1 MTSRPGSGG
10 GSGPSGN
17 GSGPGGNGTG
27 PGAATG
33 GGAPGGSLPPSTGG
47 PIGGAGRGGPSGMG
61 GGPTGMS
68 GPGAPGGAPGG
79 RPGGMAGPGGR
90 PMGRPGGGPGMFG
103 MGMGLPPQK
112 SKDFRGSLKRLFSQL
127 RPEAPR
133 LGAVFGL
140 AVVSVVIQVV
150 GPKIIGGAFD
160 LIVEG
165 AVSKQMPAGVSQ
177 EQVIAGLRAS
187 GQNRVADLMSGMHLH
202 PGVGIDFT
210 ALGGVL
216 ATLVALYV
224 ASAVFNWGQAFLM
237 AGVSQ
242 RTVYRLR
249 LDVDQ
254 KLGRLPL
261 RYFDSVPRGDLLSR
275 VTNDIDN
282 IGQSLQQSLSQ
293 LIPSLLTIVGM
304 LIMMLTISPILAVI
318 SILAVPASL
327 VVTMVIVRRSQQQ
340 FVAQWS
346 STGALNGHVEE
357 MHTGHAIVKAFGR
370 QREAI
375 ERFDQ
380 ENERLYDAS
389 RRAQFISGIIQPALT
404 FISNLNYVAI
414 AVIGGLRVAAG
425 QMSIGDVVAFIQYSR
440 QFTFPILQV
449 AGVVNVL
456 QSAVASAERVFE
468 LLDEKEQS
476 PEPAGAPAFREP
488 QGAVAFDDISF
499 RYEPDRPLIDDLT
512 LDVPAGRT
520 VAIVGPTGAGK
531 TTLVNLLMR
540 FYELDSGKITIDGID
555 THDLHRDSLRRAFG
569 MVLQDTWLFHGTI
582 RENIAYGR
590 LDASEEEIR
599 TAAEAA
605 HVDHFVRTL
614 PDGYET
620 VIDDDATNV
629 SAGEKQLLTIARA
642 FLADPPILILDEATS
657 SVDTRTEVL
666 IQRAMARL
674 MQGRTTFVIAHRLS
688 TIRDADTILVMEH
701 GSIVEQGTHD
711 ELLARGGAYADLY
724 QSQFGEALAEAV

>member
-1 MTSRPGSGG
+1 MTARPG
-10 GSGPSGN
+10 GN
-17 GSGPGGNGTG
+17 GSGAGGNGTG
-27 PGAATG
+27 PSAVPAGARTAG
-33 GGAPGGSLPPSTGG
+33 AAPGGP
-47 PIGGAGRGGPSGMG
+47 
-61 GGPTGMS
+61 
-68 GPGAPGGAPGG
+68 G
-79 RPGGMAGPGGR
+79 RPGTPGAAGPGGR
-90 PMGRPGGGPGMFG
+90 PAGRPGGGPGMFG

-112 SKDFRGSLKRLFSQL
+112 SKDFRGSLQRLFGNL

-133 LGAVFGL
+133 IAGVFAL
-140 AVVSVVIQVV
+140 AVVSVFIQVI

-165 AVSKQMPAGVSQ
+165 TVSKSMPAGVSQ
-177 EQVIAGLRAS
+177 EQVIAGLRAQ
-187 GQNRVADLMSGMHLH
+187 GDNRAADLLSGMHLH
-202 PGVGIDFT
+202 PGTGIDLG
-210 ALGGVL
+210 ALGGILTTL
-216 ATLVALYV
+216 AALYL
-224 ASAVFNWGQAFLM
+224 ASAVFNWGQSFLM
-237 AGVSQ
+237 AGVAQ

-249 LDVDQ
+249 LDVDA

-261 RYFDSVPRGDLLSR
+261 RYFDTIPRGDLLSR

-304 LIMMLTISPILAVI
+304 LILMLTISPLLAVV

-327 VVTMVIVRRSQQQ
+327 IVTMVIVRRSQQQ

-389 RRAQFISGIIQPALT
+389 RRAQFISGIIQPALS

-414 AVIGGLRVAAG
+414 AVIGGLRVASG

-468 LLDEKEQS
+468 LLDEKEEKAD
-476 PEPAGAPAFREP
+476 PKGAPAFREP
-488 QGAVAFDDISF
+488 TGAVVFDDVSF
-499 RYEPDRPLIDDLT
+499 RYEPDRPLIEGLDLT
-512 LDVPAGRT
+512 VPAGAT

-540 FYELDSGKITIDGID
+540 FYEIDGGRITIDGID
-555 THDLHRDSLRRAFG
+555 TRDLQRDALRRAFG

-590 LDASEEEIR
+590 LDATDEELHA
-599 TAAEAA
+599 AAEAA
-605 HVDHFVRTL
+605 HAEHFVRTL
-614 PDGYET
+614 PDGYDT

-674 MQGRTTFVIAHRLS
+674 MHGRTTFVIAHRLS
-688 TIRDADTILVMEH
+688 TIRDADTILVMER
-701 GSIVEQGTHD
+701 GSIVEQGSHED
-711 ELLARGGAYADLY
+711 LLARGGAYAALY
-724 QSQFGEALAEAV
+724 QSQFAEALAEAS